1 MTSLEWIYTK
11 TNCLS
16 RINRNLED
24 GHFQDLKTRSKDLAK
39 NKIKI
44 RMGTRLGKKMV
55 SKPQRAKLTVASS
68 RIRAKLTKKVTKINL

>member
-1 MTSLEWIYTK
+1 MTSLEWIYIK

-16 RINRNLED
+16 RINRNLKA
-24 GHFQDLKTRSKDLAK
+24 GHFQDLKTRSKDFAK

-44 RMGTRLGKKMV
+44 RMGTRLGKKTV

-68 RIRAKLTKKVTKINL
+68 KIRAKLNKKVTKINL